1 MVVKTFTIR
10 LEEEE
15 AEKLEALKKLVQQ
28 NTDNGAIKHLL
39 RNFGEL
45 NKRYVAEMNAK
56 SEAQNRYNTLKQN
69 VELYFSSFDEIKKTL
84 SNRPE

>member
-56 SEAQNRYNTLKQN
+56 SEAQNRYNTLKKN
-69 VELYFSSFDEIKKTL
+69 VEVYFESFDQIKKVL
-84 SNRPE
+84 NEKPE

>member
-1 MVVKTFTIR
+1 MVVKTFTVR

-15 AEKLEALKKLVQQ
+15 AEKLESLKKLVQQ

-56 SEAQNRYNTLKQN
+56 SEAQRRYNTLKKN
-69 VELYFSSFDEIKKTL
+69 VEVYFESFDEIKKVL
-84 SNRPE
+84 NENAG

>member
-15 AEKLEALKKLVQQ
+15 AEKLESLKKLVHQ

-39 RNFGEL
+39 RNFEEL

-56 SEAQNRYNTLKQN
+56 SEAQRRYHTLKKN
-69 VELYFSSFDEIKKTL
+69 VEVYFESFDEIKKVL
-84 SNRPE
+84 KEKPE